1 MVILH
6 KKCMMISKCKI
17 KYILNTYNCDIKKI
31 KKCISYSSI
40 LINWWQQHYNNINYI
55 VFLPDGVSYMDEDDD
70 AKISCHISYL
80 KIEYLFNFKSSL
92 NSFRLMIISFNLSL
106 PLTNGLYPIYYMSSL
121 TILLRV
127 FSMLKSQEEIKSF
140 FTIGLII
147 LTFYVII
154 SLLILFCFMIY

>member
-1 MVILH
+1 
-6 KKCMMISKCKI
+6 
-17 KYILNTYNCDIKKI
+17 
-31 KKCISYSSI
+31 
-40 LINWWQQHYNNINYI
+40 
-55 VFLPDGVSYMDEDDD
+55 MDEDDD

-140 FTIGLII
+140 FTVGLII

-154 SLLILFCFMIY
+154 SLLILFCFMRSLIYCHLSNNDVIFWLAFNCSSL